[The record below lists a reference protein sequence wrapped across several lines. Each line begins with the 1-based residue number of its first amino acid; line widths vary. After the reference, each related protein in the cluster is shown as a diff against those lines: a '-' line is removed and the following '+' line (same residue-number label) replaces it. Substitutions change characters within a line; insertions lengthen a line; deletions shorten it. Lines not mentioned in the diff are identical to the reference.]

1 VSSHRDPGDRHAG
14 PSDLLPPR
22 PPTVL
27 VIAGSDS
34 GGGAG
39 IAADLKTLSAY
50 GVWGLLA
57 ITAVTAQN
65 TVAVG
70 DVSALAP
77 EMVASQIQMVVED
90 IGCDAVKVGMVPDRA
105 TAQAIL
111 RALQSLREDIPVI
124 WDPVLAAS
132 TGNALGSAEAISLA
146 LSSGRITL
154 LTPNAPEAAVLTGR
168 PVETRAEVEAAAQR
182 LLAQGARAVLIKG
195 GHLEEEGA
203 GDYLAVAGR
212 GRWLEGERIPA
223 RPTHGTGC
231 ALASA
236 VAAGVA
242 RGWDLEEAVVR
253 AKQFVTEA
261 IRAQRRLGAGR
272 WPVDPC
278 WGVRSWT

>member
-1 VSSHRDPGDRHAG
+1 MSSRRDASAPPAV
-14 PSDLLPPR
+14 PTAPLPPR

-65 TVAVG
+65 TTEVRAIH
-70 DVSALAP
+70 ALEP
-77 EMVASQIQMVVED
+77 EMVTSQIQAVVED

-105 TAQAIL
+105 TVQAIL
-111 RALQSLREDIPVI
+111 RALQGLPGDIPVI

-132 TGNALGSAEAISLA
+132 TGNALGSAEAISAA

-168 PVETRAEVEAAAQR
+168 PVETRAEVEAAAQG

-203 GDYLAVAGR
+203 SDYLAVAGR
-212 GRWLEGERIPA
+212 GRWVEGERIPA

-242 RGWDLEEAVVR
+242 RGWDLEEAVVH
-253 AKQFVTEA
+253 AKRFVTEA

-278 WGVRSWT
+278 WGVRPWT